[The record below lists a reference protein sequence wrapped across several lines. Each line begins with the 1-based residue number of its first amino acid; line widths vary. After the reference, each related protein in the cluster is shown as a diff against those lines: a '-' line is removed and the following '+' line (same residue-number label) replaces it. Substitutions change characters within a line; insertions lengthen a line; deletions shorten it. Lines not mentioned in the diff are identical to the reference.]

1 MRTNKRH
8 ELLTHAIAIVE
19 AKGLEALTYDSLAQA
34 SGFSKSGLIYHF
46 PSREALLLA
55 INTHLARQ
63 WEDEMIAY
71 AGATADLV
79 SFHTRVHACFST
91 MSATATLAELRMSLD
106 AATNPTMSTPWLEV
120 YSRWGVPIEMVE
132 ENPDLY
138 LFQIL
143 ADGLWVHDHI
153 NGVKLSATQR
163 TQLIER
169 ALAIFDDYIEP
180 KTKEKS

>member
-1 MRTNKRH
+1 MRTNKKH
-8 ELLTHAIAIVE
+8 QLLTFAIAIVE
-19 AKGLEALTYDSLAQA
+19 AKGLDALTYDSLAQA

-46 PSREALLLA
+46 PSRDALLLD
-55 INTHLARQ
+55 INTHLAQ
-63 WEDEMIAY
+63 CWEEEMIAY
-71 AGATADLV
+71 AGGRAEEV

-91 MSATATLAELRMSLD
+91 MSASATRAELRMSLD
-106 AATNPTMSTPWLEV
+106 AATNPALSSPWLDV
-120 YSRWGVPIEMVE
+120 FDRWGVPIKMVE

-153 NGVKLSATQR
+153 NGVKLSPTQR

-169 ALAIFDDYIEP
+169 ALAIFDEYIEP